1 MGEFTWLDAERKIL
15 FGQGLLERAPELLAE
30 HGYVPYDLLSTARAL
45 ADAPPGLAAGA
56 TKVHE
61 VPAGGVPEAAAAI
74 IDDVDSEDVAALGG
88 GRVVDVA
95 KAVAAVR
102 GGRVA
107 AIPTTLAGS
116 PITAIHRLPAGRE
129 AYAKGLV
136 RPALVIADPVA
147 MTSAPEQRLRAT
159 AMNALA
165 HAAESLYT
173 ALANPVSEMA
183 ALRAAELIS
192 TSLDM
197 RRGDRT
203 LWGTGDRD
211 DLALGAIL
219 GAHAISSTGLALH
232 HALAQTLVRV
242 LSLPHAEVNA
252 TLLPHTMSAMA
263 HRAPRQVTALA
274 GALGT
279 TAGAIGTRIS
289 ELGGGPRS
297 LSDLGAER
305 DRIDEVL
312 DAVEARGDV
321 QAQTPNAPDRDALRA
336 IVEAA
341 F

>member
-1 MGEFTWLDAERKIL
+1 MADFTWIDAERKVL
-15 FGQGLLERAPELLAE
+15 FGQGRLERAPELLAE
-30 HGYVPYDLLSTARAL
+30 NGYAPYDLLTTPRAL
-45 ADAPPGLAAGA
+45 ADAPEELAAGA

-61 VPAGGVPEAAAAI
+61 VPAGGVPDASAAI
-74 IDDVDSEDVAALGG
+74 IGAIDSEDVVAFGG
-88 GRVVDVA
+88 GRVVDVG
-95 KAVAAVR
+95 KATAAVR

-116 PITAIHRLPAGRE
+116 PITSIHRLPAGRE

-147 MTSAPEQRLRAT
+147 MTSAPEQQLRAT

-165 HAAESLYT
+165 HASESLYT
-173 ALANPVSEMA
+173 PLANPVSEMA
-183 ALRAAELIS
+183 GLRAAELIS
-192 TSLDM
+192 NSLDM
-197 RRGDRT
+197 RRGERE
-203 LWGTGDRD
+203 RD

-219 GAHAISSTGLALH
+219 GAHAISSSGLALH

-242 LSLPHAEVNA
+242 LGLPHAEVNA

-263 HRAPRQVTALA
+263 HRAPRQITALA

-279 TAGAIGTRIS
+279 SAGAIGARIS
-289 ELGGGPRS
+289 ELGGGPRT
-297 LSDLGAER
+297 LSDIGADR

-312 DAVEARGDV
+312 DAVEARGDA